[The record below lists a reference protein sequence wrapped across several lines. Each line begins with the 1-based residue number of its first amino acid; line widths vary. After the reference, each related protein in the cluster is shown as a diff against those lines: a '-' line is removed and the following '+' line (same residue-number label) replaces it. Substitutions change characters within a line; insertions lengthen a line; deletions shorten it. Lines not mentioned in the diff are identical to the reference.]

1 MIIPIK
7 KIILEDIDI
16 GNIAG
21 IGALTAGAGYLAQKQ
36 VTVNSLLKF
45 EKKKKIK

>member
-16 GNIAG
+16 GDIAG
-21 IGALTAGAGYLAQKQ
+21 IGALTAGAGYLAHIQ
-36 VTVNSLLKF
+36 VAVNSPLKF
-45 EKKKKIK
+45 ESVQKI